1 MMRRE
6 GDIAPV
12 RAISPAEGDEVTAAM
27 MDTGAI
33 MIAGT
38 IVMTVDMIIAIGMMI
53 EGIAIV
59 IIAIIGSLTAR
70 DGTSRQT
77 VPARRGGLTVIAATT
92 AVEAGSYITA
102 PSKGD
107 VARRTGERFG
117 LNADHQ
123 FDRPASFI
131 RGAGAIGWRP
141 QPENA
146 RSSLIAT

>member
-1 MMRRE
+1 MRPIAMMRRE
-6 GDIAPV
+6 GDIALV
-12 RAISPAEGDEVTAAM
+12 RATSPAEGDEVTAAM

-59 IIAIIGSLTAR
+59 IIAISGALTAR

-77 VPARRGGLTVIAATT
+77 GPARRGGLTVIAATT

-102 PSKGD
+102 P
-107 VARRTGERFG
+107 
-117 LNADHQ
+117 
-123 FDRPASFI
+123 
-131 RGAGAIGWRP
+131 
-141 QPENA
+141 
-146 RSSLIAT
+146 